1 MSASARE
8 LKLLELRTG
17 KCPFEAWY
25 KSVRDIRARQR
36 IFSTITRLAD
46 PAYRTFKSVGE
57 GVQELRIFHGPGY
70 RVYFGMK
77 GDQLVVLIGGGDK
90 GSQREDINEA
100 KKLWK
105 AFKDESQRYQR
116 KLLG

>member
-1 MSASARE
+1 MEGSVRD

-25 KSVRDIRARQR
+25 RSVRDVRARQR

-46 PAYRTFKSVGE
+46 PRYRAFKSVGE
-57 GVQELRIFHGPGY
+57 GVYELRIFHGPGY

-77 GDQLVVLIGGGDK
+77 GDRLVVLIGGGDK
-90 GSQREDINEA
+90 SDQGGDIHEA

-105 AFKDESQRYQR
+105 AFKDESERYQR
-116 KLLG
+116 KLVG